1 MKRKTISTPP
11 VLSEEIQLENVVG
24 VTVINNASMAR
35 SSSGILAYPAG
46 CVIVLLE
53 GGGGGQ
59 RHIINKDR
67 KTVTCLAWAAGGNHL
82 VSGESGHKPAVKVWS
97 LQTAESPLVALTGHK
112 FGVGSVAFSPDTNYV
127 ISVLFLDLTASAGQ
141 YSLLSP
147 GRHRAR
153 HGGQRLGLEEQREA
167 GQ

>member
-112 FGVGSVAFSPDTNYV
+112 FGVGSVAFSPDTKYV
-127 ISVLFLDLTASAGQ
+127 ISVLFLDLTAGQ
-141 YSLLSP
+141 YRLLSP

-153 HGGQRLGLEEQREA
+153 HGGQRLGLEEQCEA

>member
-1 MKRKTISTPP
+1 MDNISNEPQVRRLKSLKRKTISTPP
-11 VLSEEIQLENVVG
+11 VVSEEIQLENVVG

-112 FGVGSVAFSPDTNYV
+112 FGVGSVAFSPDTKYV
-127 ISVLFLDLTASAGQ
+127 ISVISR
-141 YSLLSP
+141 SHCRSV
-147 GRHRAR
+147 
-153 HGGQRLGLEEQREA
+153 
-167 GQ
+167 